1 MTETAISHK
10 GGLGGQVAALLHE
23 FAIGHLHSVLEND
36 VVAKM
41 FDDADAVH
49 DAKKHEQQH
58 SGQLRM
64 YESNLRVADGYTLQ
78 KRKHMQQL
86 GYTPQEEQQSVGHVE
101 AEEYIGMV
109 KKTGRKRN
117 CFFHGSFTLRR
128 TERTIPMRI

>member
-1 MTETAISHK
+1 MTETATHHK

-23 FAIGHLHSVLEND
+23 FAKGHLYSVLEND
-36 VVAKM
+36 VIAKM

-64 YESNLRVADGYTLQ
+64 YESNLRVAGGYTHQ
-78 KRKHMQQL
+78 KRIHMQQL
-86 GYTPQEEQQSVGHVE
+86 GYTPQEQQRSVGHVE
-101 AEEYIGMV
+101 AEYIGMV

-128 TERTIPMRI
+128 TKRTIRMRI

>member
-1 MTETAISHK
+1 MCIRDSHK

-23 FAIGHLHSVLEND
+23 FAKGHLYSVLEND
-36 VVAKM
+36 VIAKM

-101 AEEYIGMV
+101 AEEYTGMV
-109 KKTGRKRN
+109 KQKQEGR
-117 CFFHGSFTLRR
+117 GTVSFTALSRCDVR
-128 TERTIPMRI
+128 SGPFP

>member
-1 MTETAISHK
+1 MSHT
-10 GGLGGQVAALLHE
+10 GGCGAQVAALLHE
-23 FAIGHLHSVLEND
+23 FARGHLHSVLEND
-36 VVAKM
+36 VIAKM

-128 TERTIPMRI
+128 TERTNPMRI

>member
-1 MTETAISHK
+1 MCHK
-10 GGLGGQVAALLHE
+10 GGLGDQVAALLHE
-23 FAIGHLHSVLEND
+23 FARGHLHSVLEND
-36 VVAKM
+36 VIAKM
-41 FDDADAVH
+41 FDDAEAVRE
-49 DAKKHEQQH
+49 AIKHEPQH
-58 SGQLRM
+58 SGQWRT
-64 YESNLRVADGYTLQ
+64 YATNLRVAGDYTLQ

>member
-23 FAIGHLHSVLEND
+23 FAKGHLYSVLEND
-36 VVAKM
+36 VIAKM

-109 KKTGRKRN
+109 KKQEGR
-117 CFFHGSFTLRR
+117 GTVSFTALSRCDVR
-128 TERTIPMRI
+128 SGPFP